1 MIVATKHIAARVGN
15 LDATNAFVEQCA
27 NRFGLDAKKRFGL
40 QLALEEAFVNI
51 CNHAY
56 PQGEGDAYI
65 TCRHDGTVF
74 VLEIADQGQPFDVL
88 SLPDPDLTLDVM
100 EREIGGLGIH
110 FIRTLS
116 DSVSYRREN
125 GRNILRMEFRRS
137 PDYGS

>member
-1 MIVATKHIAARVGN
+1 MTLATKHVAARVEN
-15 LDATNAFVEQCA
+15 LARANDFVEQCA
-27 NRFGLDAKKRFGL
+27 DNFGLDAKKKFSL
-40 QLALEEAFVNI
+40 LLTLEEAFVNI
-51 CNHAY
+51 CSYAY
-56 PQGEGDAYI
+56 PAAEGDAEI
-65 TCRHDGTVF
+65 SCRNDGDAF

-137 PDYGS
+137 PDCAP